1 MKCKQ
6 EASCKCITIYF
17 LPQLGNQDPEPLSAT
32 KKNKKEFSFQYVNSD
47 LPMRQPGYWIY
58 GARTP
63 ERDLLRVGLAKEETG
78 WVGAIYDLIDGW
90 VIEAR
95 VLKES

>member
-1 MKCKQ
+1 
-6 EASCKCITIYF
+6 
-17 LPQLGNQDPEPLSAT
+17 
-32 KKNKKEFSFQYVNSD
+32 
-47 LPMRQPGYWIY
+47 MRQPGNWIY

-63 ERDLLRVGLAKEETG
+63 ERGLLRVGLTKEETG
-78 WVGAIYDLIDGW
+78 WVGAIYDLTDGW

>member
-1 MKCKQ
+1 
-6 EASCKCITIYF
+6 
-17 LPQLGNQDPEPLSAT
+17 
-32 KKNKKEFSFQYVNSD
+32 
-47 LPMRQPGYWIY
+47 MRQPGYWIY

-63 ERDLLRVGLAKEETG
+63 ERDLLRLGLAKEETG

-90 VIEAR
+90 VMEAR